1 MTDEQIQD
9 FIDRHHWK
17 FASTMPRLPHWY
29 TLRRNARDD
38 AEFAAVV
45 EEIRKRG
52 YTQFAVGREW
62 VYLNVGDFKYWSC
75 GAPVE
80 ETILINRTYLD
91 PAKAK
96 EAAAIEIA
104 AKKGTVRP
112 KAPPAPKQHEMF
124 SD

>member
-1 MTDEQIQD
+1 MTDAEIED
-9 FIDRHHWK
+9 FISKHHWK

-52 YTQFAVGREW
+52 YTKWAAGREW
-62 VYLNVGDFKYWSC
+62 CYLDIGDFKYWSC
-75 GAPVE
+75 GAPVP
-80 ETILINRTYLD
+80 ETILINRTHVD

-96 EAAAIEIA
+96 EAARGEIS
-104 AKKGTVRP
+104 AKKSPRP
-112 KAPPAPKQHEMF
+112 AAPASPTQQKMF
-124 SD
+124 SE

>member
-1 MTDEQIQD
+1 MTDEKIKE
-9 FIDRHHWK
+9 FFESHHWK
-17 FASTMPRLPHWY
+17 FAATMPRLPHWY

-52 YTQFAVGREW
+52 YTQWAVGREW
-62 VYLNVGDFKYWSC
+62 CYLDVGDFKYWSC

-80 ETILINRTYLD
+80 ETILINRTHID

-96 EAAAIEIA
+96 EAARVEIEKKKV
-104 AKKGTVRP
+104 AKPR
-112 KAPPAPKQHEMF
+112 APAESHQQRMF
-124 SD
+124 ADG